1 MVYIKLIYK
10 YFCKGR
16 IYSTLFLIVIFLF
29 ACSNKEEKLELF
41 SPEAFTYSLE
51 DGWELNASCRVKGF
65 TQNENSDEYVVK
77 LSYTVDLATPDGN
90 GIEGIVEGLID
101 EKSKE
106 RFSDLH
112 IETQLQIDE
121 SYPAGKYKIIF
132 NVSDD
137 FSQKKKSI
145 EKEFEL
151 TKE

>member
-137 FSQKKKSI
+137 FSQKKTSI